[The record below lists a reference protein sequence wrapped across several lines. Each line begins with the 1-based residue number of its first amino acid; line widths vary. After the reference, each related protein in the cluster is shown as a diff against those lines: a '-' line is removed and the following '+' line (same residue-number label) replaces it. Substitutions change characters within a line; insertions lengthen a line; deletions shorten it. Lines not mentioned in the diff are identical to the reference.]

1 MRAVQEGDRVQV
13 HFVKRAQHG
22 GVVSSRG
29 GDPLEVTVGTAHRRL
44 PGLGLA
50 LVGRSEGDKVRL
62 LVPAAQAYGPSNPK
76 RIRRLARSRFTED
89 EILLNGRWVHATDR
103 KGRRRLVRI
112 VEARDNLVVVDAN
125 HPWAGQTVALEV
137 RIVSII
143 TPAPGA
149 PPLP

>member
-1 MRAVQEGDRVQV
+1 M
-13 HFVKRAQHG
+13 
-22 GVVSSRG
+22 VSSRG
-29 GDPLEVTVGTAHRRL
+29 GDPVEVTVGTAHRRL

-89 EILLNGRWVHATDR
+89 EILLSGRWVHATDR

-137 RIVSII
+137 RIVSIL